1 MRKIFYFILPFLC
14 VFLASCTSNT
24 IPQTSKYEIVKVY
37 LEKSEDYEILSSNPV
52 VINKGEDAEF
62 KVEIPVGYRFD
73 SSKDGIFKE
82 EESTFIVE
90 NVQYSMNASFKTR
103 IEGEYILTINN
114 DDSKGDVIIT
124 PNRKGFDIGE
134 EVTIKVTPKDN
145 NEFMCYS
152 LTNPYRRSEDE
163 YGKATAMPIS
173 FEEEYTFNI
182 TGDMTIVTNYFDNS
196 LIKMEYNANGG
207 ETIDGLESFEVDY
220 RITHPN
226 KNPQTILGTYYL
238 FKEGYTLESYNT
250 KKDGTGDRIGI
261 GSKVHIKNAVDNKI
275 TLYAQWKE
283 WTEASSFETLELEDG
298 TLAINNYI
306 GSKDIKEIVV
316 PNIIDGKIVS
326 IINENSFINL
336 EFENL
341 VLNTDLREIKDN
353 AVNNCLN
360 LKSLLMFTNIQEIT
374 DKAINSNTLEKLYIN
389 STIYPNNLSTHE
401 KDLTCQIDNIE
412 AMENE
417 RVIFV
422 GQSTLRYNH
431 DYTPFKVNYPNKDF
445 YVYGMQAGA
454 QFALPLDILINYLNS
469 NDIVIV
475 SVLENTLRPRYIGPT
490 TIEYLKYNFALLLN
504 INYQDYKEILFP
516 SYKQFL
522 SYMSNGLDKDVF
534 NLEKGLRWD
543 NFGSV
548 TWGGQGTEDI
558 NNVDPTYTPK
568 FEQHKKVENLE
579 YLDEIIER
587 SPILKENRFL
597 TWSTYN
603 QNSITDYSIFDDW
616 EIYVKSNINEFNY
629 FDSIRENIYPGNYFR
644 EKDSIHLSFFGSSK
658 RIERWIKQIPISE

>member
-1 MRKIFYFILPFLC
+1 MRKIYYFILPFLC
-14 VFLASCTSNT
+14 LFLASCTSNT
-24 IPQTSKYEIVKVY
+24 TPQTPKSEIVKVY
-37 LEKSEDYEILSSNPV
+37 LEKSEEYEILSSNPV
-52 VINKGEDAEF
+52 IINKGEDAEF
-62 KVEIPVGYRFD
+62 KVEIPIGYRFD

-134 EVTIKVTPKDN
+134 EVTIKVTPKEN
-145 NEFMCYS
+145 IEFMCYS
-152 LTNPYRRSEDE
+152 LTNPYRRNIDE

-250 KKDGTGDRIGI
+250 KQDGTGERVGI

-298 TLAINNYI
+298 TLAIENYI

-316 PNIIDGKIVS
+316 PNMIDGKVVS
-326 IINENSFINL
+326 TINENAFTNL
-336 EFENL
+336 EL
-341 VLNTDLREIKDN
+341 KKLILNIDLKEIKDN

-360 LKSLLMFTNIQEIT
+360 LQSLLMFTNIQEIT
-374 DKAINSNTLEKLYIN
+374 DKAINSNTLDNLYIN

-401 KDLTCQIDNIE
+401 KDLSCQIDNIE
-412 AMENE
+412 AMENH
-417 RVIFV
+417 RVVFV

-431 DYTPFKVNYPNKDF
+431 DYTPFKEKYPNKDF

-469 NDIVIV
+469 NDTVIV
-475 SVLENTLRPRYIGPT
+475 SILENTLRPRYIGPT
-490 TIEYLKYNFALLLN
+490 TIEYLKYNFDLLLN
-504 INYQDYKEILFP
+504 IDYQDYKEILFP

-522 SYMSNGLDKDVF
+522 SFMSSGLNNEVF

-543 NFGSV
+543 DFGSV

-558 NNVDPTYTPK
+558 NNLDPTYTPK
-568 FEQHKKVENLE
+568 FEQHKKVENLQ
-579 YLDEIIER
+579 YLDEIMER

-603 QNSITDYSIFDDW
+603 QNSIADYSIFDDW
-616 EIYVKSNINEFNY
+616 ETYVKSNIKEFNY